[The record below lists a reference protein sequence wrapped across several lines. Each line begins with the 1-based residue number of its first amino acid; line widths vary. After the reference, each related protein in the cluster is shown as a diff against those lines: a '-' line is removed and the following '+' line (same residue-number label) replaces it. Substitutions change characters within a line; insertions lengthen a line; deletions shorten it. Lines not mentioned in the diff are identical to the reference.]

1 MASGADRSGN
11 LQRACPKYEEEGSR
25 RIQLAP
31 AGRKTFSC
39 PDFAGDAKLEACL
52 NNLDR
57 LRPGES
63 GPSVQK
69 LQRGLLNDDID
80 IGPRGADGKFGD
92 GTAQGVLDFKAKHDL
107 RPKKFPDVGP
117 GTMGKLDELCGR
129 GLPPLPPCKFIVR
142 YGNER
147 QGSICAPPGC
157 LCHPTSCGGG
167 IQFDFLSIKAIGP
180 GCPPTL
186 AGLQVTENV
195 STDAGCVQSPNP
207 ITGIFTLDSQG
218 KVPPG
223 GNGYL
228 SAVFPPRETST

>member
-1 MASGADRSGN
+1 MKARSPSCVRPAKPKVQGTALRHTATQPKPPCSRIERVLFLQRTLGNQAVRRLLASGADRSGN

-92 GTAQGVLDFKAKHDL
+92 GTAQGVLDFKANTATRGKAPSAL
-107 RPKKFPDVGP
+107 RRAASV
-117 GTMGKLDELCGR
+117 TR
-129 GLPPLPPCKFIVR
+129 PP
-142 YGNER
+142 
-147 QGSICAPPGC
+147 
-157 LCHPTSCGGG
+157 
-167 IQFDFLSIKAIGP
+167 
-180 GCPPTL
+180 
-186 AGLQVTENV
+186 
-195 STDAGCVQSPNP
+195 
-207 ITGIFTLDSQG
+207 
-218 KVPPG
+218 
-223 GNGYL
+223 
-228 SAVFPPRETST
+228 AVEEYSLIS